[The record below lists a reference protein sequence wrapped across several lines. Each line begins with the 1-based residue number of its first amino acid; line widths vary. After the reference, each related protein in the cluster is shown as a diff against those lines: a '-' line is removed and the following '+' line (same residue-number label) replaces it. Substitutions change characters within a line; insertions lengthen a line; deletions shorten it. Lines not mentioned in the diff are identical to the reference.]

1 MRSRRYTAFG
11 INEERIMQITF
22 SPQLRHDALTLS
34 VSGSVLTVN
43 DTPFDLSVYDPEANP
58 CDWIVGEASAE
69 AVTIILPIGPD
80 ATEAARFPEPVTV
93 TDGAVTLPA

>member
-1 MRSRRYTAFG
+1 
-11 INEERIMQITF
+11 MQITF
-22 SPQLRHDALTLS
+22 SPQVRFDTLTLS

-58 CDWIVGEASAE
+58 CEWIVGEASAD
-69 AVTIILPIGPD
+69 AVTVILPIGSD

-93 TDGAVTLPA
+93 DGGAVTLPV